1 MPGHAKAGK
10 KGEVDPDP
18 LPYLVVSMEQKRE
31 DQMKPYDAKKSY
43 WVPDLGPAGGYV
55 EAILQEDDGKEA
67 KVLIKGYEVSKIF
80 CQFLVLI
87 QAISDTKTSLKEGN

>member
-10 KGEVDPDP
+10 KGEADPDP

-67 KVLIKGYEVSKIF
+67 KVLIKGYEVSIHSRKIF
-80 CQFLVLI
+80 C
-87 QAISDTKTSLKEGN
+87 